1 MPEPTARPTREGN
14 RLLPT
19 EALLL
24 DLCNPDT
31 AGSVSRHILQAL
43 DAEDSRRAFYELAS
57 EQRVRGTVYRSLR
70 DHPEAGALPTSVEQ
84 FLSRQLE
91 HLQERGDAQDA
102 ELKDL
107 LERMRRSRLDPV
119 VMKGPALRWAVYE
132 EPVERWYGD
141 FDILLSANEFE
152 PALAVALASGYEIP
166 YPKHVRDSYRRHHFH
181 VLLRR
186 PPMFTL
192 ELHWALSPPRSEYR
206 LDPVSFLS
214 DTRTVSLG
222 SGYRF
227 RIPRPEL
234 LLLHASS
241 DSLRHCFSR
250 LQKLVD
256 MDRILRAYPDFDWDL
271 LIRDA
276 SLNGHESVLWLA
288 LSLLE
293 ELFPSR
299 VPSGVLQQLAPSGL
313 TRFHIK
319 RLRSPTDFFESSG
332 LSKNR
337 TQRLLR
343 VWLTRGAGSM
353 WSELTTLVAQDLGWI
368 WRQESG
374 PPGGATW
381 RVRQLKKSLRLLA
394 DQLRLYLPTSGRRR
408 PE

>member
-1 MPEPTARPTREGN
+1 LPEPTARPTREGN

-24 DLCNPDT
+24 DLCDPDA
-31 AGSVSRHILQAL
+31 AGSVSRHTLRAL

-70 DHPEAGALPTSVEQ
+70 DHPEAGALPTSVGQ

-102 ELKDL
+102 ELQNL
-107 LERMRRSRLDPV
+107 LESMLRARLGPV
-119 VMKGPALRWAVYE
+119 VMKGPALRWTVYE
-132 EPVERWYGD
+132 DPVERWYGD
-141 FDILLSANEFE
+141 FDILLPANELE
-152 PALAVALASGYEIP
+152 AALAVALASGYEIP
-166 YPKHVRDSYRRHHFH
+166 YPNHVLDGYRRHHFH
-181 VLLRR
+181 VMLRR

-214 DTRTVSLG
+214 DTRTASLG

-234 LLLHASS
+234 LLLHASA
-241 DSLRHCFSR
+241 DGLRHGFWR
-250 LQKLVD
+250 LQKMAD
-256 MDRILRAYPDFDWDL
+256 MDRILRAYPDLDWDL

-276 SLNGHESVLWLA
+276 ALSGHESVLWLA
-288 LSLLE
+288 LSFLK

-299 VPSGVLQQLAPSGL
+299 VPGGVLQQVAPSGF

-319 RLRSPTDFFESSG
+319 RLRSPTGFFESSG

-337 TQRLLR
+337 TLPLLR
-343 VWLTRGAGSM
+343 VWLTRGAGSK
-353 WSELTTLVAQDLGWI
+353 WSELTTLVAQDLAWI
-368 WRQESG
+368 WQAESG
-374 PPGGATW
+374 PPGGAT
-381 RVRQLKKSLRLLA
+381 RRFRQLKKSLRLLA
-394 DQLRLYLPTSGRRR
+394 DQLQLYLPTSGRRR
-408 PE
+408 RE